1 MVVWTGRQALPEVD
15 VRQCIA
21 LAFVLSFPVG
31 IDAIPAIASE
41 DMIADR
47 ALTWRAGIKPAT
59 RRALNLAPGTCRHA
73 IALLIDVEHWS

>member
-47 ALTWRAGIKPAT
+47 ALT
-59 RRALNLAPGTCRHA
+59 
-73 IALLIDVEHWS
+73 